1 MRNSSALKITS
12 SIIVLWLAS
21 LACNTIYHAPLPDTP
36 TPTSA
41 PTIQISPKDGMEI
54 VFVEAGTFIMGS
66 DNDEVNESPKHEI
79 YIDDYWI
86 DKTEVTNKM
95 YYSCIKSG
103 GCEKP
108 LSDGFIAP
116 TDHYTN
122 PAKENYPVVYVNY
135 ENAESYCQ
143 WASRRLPTEAEW
155 EKAARGVDG
164 RIYPWGNQSPT
175 QDTLNF
181 NQNIGDLMPVGSYP
195 LGASPYGALDMSG
208 NALEWVADWY
218 SDNYYEQSPSS
229 NPIGPDSG
237 QFRVSRGGGFY
248 QSEYEVRATMRYSA
262 AYWYNQSGDFSF
274 RCAADAVHTP
284 TTTSSR

>member
-1 MRNSSALKITS
+1 MSNLHAPKIIL
-12 SIIVLWLAS
+12 SIIILWLAS
-21 LACNTIYHAPLPDTP
+21 LACNTIYRTPLPDVP

-41 PTIQISPKDGMEI
+41 PTIQLSPKDGMEI
-54 VFVEAGTFIMGS
+54 VFVEAGPFIMGS
-66 DNDEVNESPKHEI
+66 DDGEANESPEHET
-79 YIDDYWI
+79 YLDDYWI

-95 YYSCIKSG
+95 YYTCVKSG
-103 GCEKP
+103 NCEKP

-122 PAKENYPVVYVNY
+122 LARENYPVVYVNY

-143 WASRRLPTEAEW
+143 WVNRRLPTEAEW

-164 RIYPWGNQSPT
+164 RIYPWGNQPPT
-175 QDTLNF
+175 QEMLNF
-181 NQNIGDLMPVGSYP
+181 NQNIGYLMPVGSFP

-218 SDNYYEQSPSS
+218 SDDYYEQSPSI
-229 NPIGPDSG
+229 NPTGPDLG
-237 QFRVSRGGGFY
+237 QLRVSRGGGFY
-248 QSEYEVRATMRYSA
+248 QSEYEVRATIRYSVV
-262 AYWYNQSGDFSF
+262 YWYNQSGDFGF
-274 RCAADAVHTP
+274 RCAADAVNTP